1 MATYTIKTDGREY
14 SVTVVDQPGGRARV
28 TVDGQ
33 TFEVESAGV
42 PGLPTPAAPPP
53 ATAQI
58 QVSAG
63 HPASDPSG
71 APLAPGSGTI
81 VAPIPGKILSL
92 EVKVGDAVQINQ
104 VVLIL
109 EAMKME
115 NNVPSPV
122 SGTVKE
128 IVVSEG
134 SEVNTGQT
142 IMVIE

>member
-1 MATYTIKTDGREY
+1 MATYTIRTDGHEY
-14 SVTVVDQPGGRARV
+14 SVTVVDQPGGRALV
-28 TVDGQ
+28 TVDGE
-33 TFEVESAGV
+33 TFEVESAGA
-42 PGLPTPAAPPP
+42 PALATPAPPTASPPQAPVPAAPAP
-53 ATAQI
+53 AAST
-58 QVSAG
+58 
-63 HPASDPSG
+63 PAS
-71 APLAPGSGTI
+71 AGSGTV

-92 EVKVGDAVQINQ
+92 KVKVGDVVRVHQ
-104 VVLIL
+104 VVLVL

-128 IVVSEG
+128 IAVSEG